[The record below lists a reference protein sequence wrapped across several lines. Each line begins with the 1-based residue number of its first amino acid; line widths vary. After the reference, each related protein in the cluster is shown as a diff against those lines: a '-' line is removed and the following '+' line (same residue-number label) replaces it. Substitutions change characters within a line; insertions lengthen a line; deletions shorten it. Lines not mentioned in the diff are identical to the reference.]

1 MSDMPEAYYLEGKYV
16 QAEGL
21 FAQAL
26 AADRLVLG
34 PEHPSTLDILG
45 EMGTMYQREGK
56 YDLAER
62 YAAEALEGRRHA
74 LGPEHPDTMDAQ
86 ADLVLAYVSERK
98 FVESEPLAK
107 GIVEFG
113 RKNMPDE
120 WQRFRAES
128 MLGDSLAGQKKYTE
142 AEPLLMEGYQGLME
156 RKGRMDVPDWYYV
169 DRAHEWL
176 VQLYQAWG
184 KPEKA
189 AEWKK
194 K

>member
-1 MSDMPEAYYLEGKYV
+1 
-16 QAEGL
+16 
-21 FAQAL
+21 
-26 AADRLVLG
+26 
-34 PEHPSTLDILG
+34 
-45 EMGTMYQREGK
+45 
-56 YDLAER
+56 
-62 YAAEALEGRRHA
+62 
-74 LGPEHPDTMDAQ
+74 MDAQ